1 MVRYENYPKEEMKEQ
16 MDALRNQLEQLK
28 REFEEQAQKRRDRA
42 AELKNRRAQAV
53 LDDMRAAGH
62 IYICAHAH
70 DMTMT

>member
-62 IYICAHAH
+62 ICAH
-70 DMTMT
+70 DMT